1 MKTQATKR
9 GGFTLVEMLVVLII
23 LAVGTALM
31 VGVAEDVRRHSRNE
45 TTRNIQ
51 ATLVRALKTY
61 KSSYGDYPP
70 GDGQSGSGAIL
81 LTCLQGCPRTQA
93 DIARLPKQA
102 IRYDQT
108 GRQTIVDG
116 FGREMHYSRFGG
128 LAAKNPLLYSQGH
141 DPADP
146 TDDITESL

>member
-1 MKTQATKR
+1 MKNARKIR
-9 GGFTLVEMLVVLII
+9 GFTLVEMLVVLII

-45 TTRNIQ
+45 TTRNVQ
-51 ATLVRALKTY
+51 AILVRALMAY

-70 GDGQSGSGAIL
+70 GDGDAGSSAVL
-81 LTCLQGCPRTQA
+81 LGCLQNCPRTQSEL
-93 DIARLPKQA
+93 ARLPKQT
-102 IRYDQT
+102 IRYDAK
-108 GRQTIVDG
+108 GRQMIVDG

-128 LAAKNPLLYSQGH
+128 LAAKNPLLYSTGQ
-141 DPADP
+141 DPDDP